1 MKIAIISG
9 SVRIG
14 RKSHVVALELQK
26 RFMKSGYL
34 QTEIVDLAAYNL
46 PILEERYSMHPNL
59 PAGLKE
65 MQQVLDSADAL
76 VFLSPEY
83 HGSYSGVLKNAVD
96 YFWKEF
102 QKKPIGVVSVST
114 GKFGGINAS
123 TEMQQLVLSM
133 GGYPMP
139 FKLLVPGVQFAF
151 NEAGDLTDE
160 ALGKGMD
167 KFVSELTWL
176 TEAIMHRK
184 QLDAAKAVQV

>member
-151 NEAGDLTDE
+151 NEAGELTDE
-160 ALGKGMD
+160 ALSKGMD

-176 TEAIMHRK
+176 TEAIVQRK
-184 QLDAAKAVQV
+184 QLDAAKAV